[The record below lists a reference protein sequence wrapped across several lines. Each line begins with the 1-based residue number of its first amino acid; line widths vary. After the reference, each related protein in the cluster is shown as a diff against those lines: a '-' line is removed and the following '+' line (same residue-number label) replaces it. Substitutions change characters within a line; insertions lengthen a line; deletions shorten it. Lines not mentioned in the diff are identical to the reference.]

1 MANIHDVA
9 QLAGVSIASVSRM
22 LAGENVRS
30 RAAIRQAIDELGY
43 RPNAS
48 ARGLRLGRHHSIAVI
63 VPDIANPYFA
73 TLVRGIE
80 ERVMTKGFRIIVAS
94 SDEQFTA
101 ESELL
106 GNLIDA
112 VDAVAIV
119 PAEEGDRTSRMLT
132 ELNKPVVLIDRTV
145 GEDPGFDLVH
155 VDNASGACAAAEY
168 LLSLGHRRI
177 GIISGRQDTVP
188 GRVRHRVFLE
198 TLAAAG
204 VEVVPEAIKIG
215 EFTRAFGRSAAR
227 ELIDGASGITAVFVG
242 NNTMAQGALLS
253 FHAAGI
259 SIPEQLSFL
268 CFDDFDLAEL
278 LPAPVTVISRPAI
291 AEGHAA
297 ADLLLA
303 RIENFGSP
311 EQHPFQHK
319 VLPVELTIRQ
329 SCAAPAPATN

>member
-9 QLAGVSIASVSRM
+9 QLAGVSIATVSRM
-22 LAGENVRS
+22 LSGENVRS
-30 RAAIRQAIDELGY
+30 RDAVEKAIAKLGY

-48 ARGLRLGRHHSIAVI
+48 ARGLRLGRHNSIAVV
-63 VPDIANPYFA
+63 VPDISNPYFA

-80 ERVMTKGFRIIVAS
+80 ERVLAEGFRIIVAS
-94 SDEQFTA
+94 SDEQFAA
-101 ESELL
+101 EQQVL
-106 GNLIDA
+106 GGLVDA

-119 PAEEGDRTSRMLT
+119 PAESSARTHQML
-132 ELNKPVVLIDRTV
+132 LDLGKPVVLIDRTV
-145 GEDPGFDLVH
+145 GQDPAFDVVH
-155 VDNASGACAAAEY
+155 VDNAGGATMAAQY

-177 GIISGRQDTVP
+177 GLISGRQETLP
-188 GRVRHRVFLE
+188 GQVRHTAFLGA
-198 TLAAAG
+198 LSAAG
-204 VEVVPEAIKIG
+204 VDIAAEDVKVG
-215 EFTRAFGRSAAR
+215 EFTRAFGQKAAQ
-227 ELIDGASGITAVFVG
+227 ELLDGGSEITAVFVG

-253 FHAAGI
+253 LHAAGVV
-259 SIPEQLSFL
+259 IPEQLSFI

-303 RIENFGSP
+303 RLTESNGAAP
-311 EQHPFQHK
+311 QPFART

-329 SCAAPAPATN
+329 SCSPPPTRP